1 MEDYVLNFLKAEW
14 KVSDTDSTHWASD
27 LNSYEYQEIAHIY
40 LQDNLFGV
48 VDIAFTSN
56 EGYRR
61 FYI

>member
-14 KVSDTDSTHWASD
+14 KVSDTNSTHWASD

-56 EGYRR
+56 EGYHR